1 MLTEMY
7 SSPQYLSDDLKKI
20 GHAYSDAHELQKV
33 VNFKAI
39 FGNYQRYL
47 RNYRRY
53 KISQKL

>member
-33 VNFKAI
+33 VNFKAD
-39 FGNYQRYL
+39 
-47 RNYRRY
+47 
-53 KISQKL
+53 ISETIKDTELGFQI